1 MFTGSEVKLVM
12 SHLLQRLRTKSIIV
26 NRYPRT
32 VPPCPRQPAD
42 NVLSKLIS
50 YFVMRYYFRL
60 NSTSTHLF
68 DRFVQ
73 QSVYIIIYN
82 TIPPLCMKGRCK
94 YI

>member
-1 MFTGSEVKLVM
+1 MVDRSDSEW
-12 SHLLQRLRTKSIIV
+12 LRGFDDRWTIIV

-32 VPPCPRQPAD
+32 VPPCPRQPED
-42 NVLSKLIS
+42 NVVSKLIS

-82 TIPPLCMKGRCK
+82 TTQN
-94 YI
+94 